1 MRWEPE
7 PGQYVYFNVRSEPY
21 IQFITDYTA
30 GLGDAFGRY
39 FKCISMYIYPHI
51 SNSFLIKRIYK
62 KKGATIRMLGLN
74 LYARIDIELYLI
86 DPVNKRVSA
95 NPYRCYPTFVG
106 FKE

>member
-39 FKCISMYIYPHI
+39 FKCISMYTKTPGLVCHYTDD
-51 SNSFLIKRIYK
+51 SRGGQIK
-62 KKGATIRMLGLN
+62 
-74 LYARIDIELYLI
+74 
-86 DPVNKRVSA
+86 
-95 NPYRCYPTFVG
+95 RCYPTFVG
-106 FKE
+106 FKT